1 MEGAVILMDNT
12 SLLSLWGLIFFLS
25 VKVEV
30 KREWKVGERRRMG
43 KEGGE
48 GGWGRREG
56 KKDGKGGWGRR
67 IGKEDEWG
75 ERGLV

>member
-1 MEGAVILMDNT
+1 MILMDNT

-48 GGWGRREG
+48 EGWERRM
-56 KKDGKGGWGRR
+56 
-67 IGKEDEWG
+67 GKEDWQG
-75 ERGLV
+75 G